1 MPLWWP
7 PDDRDVTSAVKLD
20 HYLGPRIDGAGERA
34 RDLEAAGV
42 DGLFTAEA
50 AHGPFLPLAL
60 AAEHTDRATL
70 ITNIAVAFARS
81 PMDLAQTAN
90 DLQAQS
96 GGRFV
101 LGLGTQIRP
110 HIENRYSMSWS
121 GSPVAQM
128 RELILAIRAVQQ
140 CWQEGQPLG
149 FRGDHYRLTL
159 MTPFFDPG
167 PNPFGPPPVWMA
179 ALGPRMCRLA
189 GEVADG
195 VLLHPFHTGHYVR
208 EIVAPA
214 VEAGRA
220 ERDGAAAGRA
230 GDAFTVHACP
240 IVCTGSTD
248 EELERAEA
256 GVRQLVAFYGSTP
269 AYRVTLDA
277 HGWGDLQP
285 ELREL
290 TKSGRWAELPSLLTD
305 EVVDAL
311 VVRGA
316 PSEIAAALAT
326 RYAGTV
332 DRVGLSMPYASGSDT
347 LAAIVEGFRAQPA
360 ESRADPTSKNWS

>member
-1 MPLWWP
+1 MPLWWRA
-7 PDDRDVTSAVKLD
+7 DGGDVTSAVKLD
-20 HYLGPRIDGAGERA
+20 HYLGPWLDGAAERA

-60 AAEHTDRATL
+60 AAEHTQRVTL

-90 DLQAQS
+90 DLQGQS

-110 HIENRYSMSWS
+110 HIENRYSMQWM
-121 GSPVAQM
+121 GSPVSQM
-128 RELILAIRAVQQ
+128 RELVLAIRAVQQ
-140 CWQEGQPLG
+140 CWQDGAPLA

-208 EIVAPA
+208 ETVAPA
-214 VEAGRA
+214 VEAGRV
-220 ERDGAAAGRA
+220 EAGRTA
-230 GDAFTVHACP
+230 DGFTVHACP
-240 IVCTGSTD
+240 IVCTGTTD

-290 TKSGRWAELPSLLTD
+290 TKAGRWAELPSLLTD

-316 PSEIAAALAT
+316 PSEIAALLAS

-332 DRVGLSMPYASGSDT
+332 DRVGLSMPYVSESGT
-347 LAAIVEGFRAQPA
+347 LAAIVEGFRALRA
-360 ESRADPTSKNWS
+360 EPPTENRS

>member
-1 MPLWWP
+1 M
-7 PDDRDVTSAVKLD
+7 KLD
-20 HYLGPRIDGAGERA
+20 HYLGPRIDGAGDRA
-34 RDLEAAGV
+34 RELEAAGV

-60 AAEHTDRATL
+60 AAEHTERVTL

-81 PMDLAQTAN
+81 PMDIAQTAN
-90 DLQAQS
+90 DLQTQS
-96 GGRFV
+96 RGRFV
-101 LGLGTQIRP
+101 LGLGTQFRP
-110 HIENRYSMSWS
+110 HIENRYSMRWS
-121 GSPVAQM
+121 GSPVSQM
-128 RELILAIRAVQQ
+128 RDFVLAIRAVQR
-140 CWQEGQPLG
+140 CWQDREPLA
-149 FRGDHYRLTL
+149 FRGDQYRLTL

-167 PNPFGPPPVWMA
+167 PNPYGPPPLWMA
-179 ALGPRMCRLA
+179 ALGPRMCHLA

-208 EIVAPA
+208 ETVAPA
-214 VEAGRA
+214 VDAGRA
-220 ERDGAAAGRA
+220 EAGRTD
-230 GDAFTVHACP
+230 GAFTVHACP

-248 EELERAEA
+248 EELARAEA

-285 ELREL
+285 ALREL

-305 EVVDAL
+305 EIVDAL
-311 VVRGA
+311 VVRGQ
-316 PSEIAAALAT
+316 PGEIAGALAT

-332 DRVGLSMPYASGSDT
+332 DRVGLSMPYQTESDT
-347 LAAIVEGFRAQPA
+347 LAAIVEGFRALRA
-360 ESRADPTSKNWS
+360 ESRTENRS

>member
-1 MPLWWP
+1 M
-7 PDDRDVTSAVKLD
+7 KLD
-20 HYLGPRIDGAGERA
+20 HYLGPRVDGAAERA
-34 RDLEAAGV
+34 RALEAAGV

-60 AAEHTDRATL
+60 AAEHTERVAL

-81 PMDLAQTAN
+81 PTDLAQIAN

-96 GGRFV
+96 RGRFV

-110 HIENRYSMSWS
+110 HIENRYSMHWS
-121 GSPVAQM
+121 GAPVAQM
-128 RELILAIRAVQQ
+128 RELVLAIRAVQR
-140 CWQEGQPLG
+140 CWQDREPLG
-149 FRGDHYRLTL
+149 FQGEHYQLTL

-167 PNPFGPPPVWMA
+167 PNPYGPPPVWMA

-208 EIVAPA
+208 ETVAPA

-220 ERDGAAAGRA
+220 ERDGAAADRA

-240 IVCTGSTD
+240 IICTGSTD
-248 EELERAEA
+248 EELDRAEA
-256 GVRQLVAFYGSTP
+256 GVRQLLAFYGSTP

-316 PSEIAAALAT
+316 PHEIAGALAA

-332 DRVGLSMPYASGSDT
+332 DRIGLSMPYQTESDT
-347 LAAIVEGFRAQPA
+347 LAAIVEGFRAL
-360 ESRADPTSKNWS
+360 RAAAPTQNRS

>member
-7 PDDRDVTSAVKLD
+7 PDGPDATSAVKLD

-34 RDLEAAGV
+34 RELENAGV

-60 AAEHTDRATL
+60 AAEHTERVTL

-101 LGLGTQIRP
+101 LGVGTQIRP
-110 HIENRYSMSWS
+110 HIEHRYSMQWS
-121 GSPVAQM
+121 GSPIAQM
-128 RELILAIRAVQQ
+128 RELIVAIRAVQR
-140 CWQEGQPLG
+140 CWQDGEPLD
-149 FRGDHYRLTL
+149 FRGEHYHLTL

-208 EIVAPA
+208 ETVAPA
-214 VEAGRA
+214 VAAGRA
-220 ERDGAAAGRA
+220 EADRTRDT
-230 GDAFTVHACP
+230 FTIHACP

-256 GVRQLVAFYGSTP
+256 GVRQLIAFYGSTP

-290 TKSGRWAELPSLLTD
+290 TKAGRWAELPSLLTD

-316 PSEIAAALAT
+316 PSEIATVLAA

-332 DRVGLSMPYASGSDT
+332 DRVGLSMPYQTESDT
-347 LAAIVEGFRAQPA
+347 LAAIVEGFRAQRA
-360 ESRADPTSKNWS
+360 EPRTDPNSKHWS

>member
-1 MPLWWP
+1 
-7 PDDRDVTSAVKLD
+7 
-20 HYLGPRIDGAGERA
+20 
-34 RDLEAAGV
+34 
-42 DGLFTAEA
+42 
-50 AHGPFLPLAL
+50 
-60 AAEHTDRATL
+60 
-70 ITNIAVAFARS
+70 
-81 PMDLAQTAN
+81 MDLAQTAN
-90 DLQAQS
+90 DLQVQS

-110 HIENRYSMSWS
+110 HIENRYSMRWS

-128 RELILAIRAVQQ
+128 RELVLAIRAVQR
-140 CWQEGQPLG
+140 CWQDGGPLG
-149 FRGDHYRLTL
+149 FRGEHYQLTL

-167 PNPFGPPPVWMA
+167 PNPYGPPPVWTA
-179 ALGPRMCRLA
+179 ALGPKMCRLA

-208 EIVAPA
+208 ETVAPA
-214 VEAGRA
+214 LEAGRIA
-220 ERDGAAAGRA
+220 GGGASDR
-230 GDAFTVHACP
+230 FTVHACP

-248 EELERAEA
+248 EELDRAEA

-285 ELREL
+285 ELRRL
-290 TKSGRWAELPSLLTD
+290 TKSGRWAELPSLLTE

-316 PSEIAAALAT
+316 PGEIAAALAE

-332 DRVGLSMPYASGSDT
+332 DRVGLSMPYETESDT
-347 LAAIVEGFRAQPA
+347 LAAIVEGFSQLQPGTTTA
-360 ESRADPTSKNWS
+360 NRS

>member
-7 PDDRDVTSAVKLD
+7 VDGRDVTSVVKLD
-20 HYLGPRIDGAGERA
+20 HYLGPRVDGAAERA
-34 RDLEAAGV
+34 RELEAAGV

-60 AAEHTDRATL
+60 AAEHTERVTL

-96 GGRFV
+96 RGRFV

-110 HIENRYSMSWS
+110 HIENRYSMRWS
-121 GSPVAQM
+121 GSPVGQM
-128 RELILAIRAVQQ
+128 RELVLAIRAVQQ
-140 CWQEGQPLG
+140 CWQRGEPLAFAG
-149 FRGDHYRLTL
+149 EHYRLTL

-167 PNPFGPPPVWMA
+167 PNPYGPPPVWMA

-195 VLLHPFHTGHYVR
+195 LLLHPFHTGHYVR
-208 EIVAPA
+208 ETVAPA

-220 ERDGAAAGRA
+220 ETDRSADG
-230 GDAFTVHACP
+230 FTVHACP

-256 GVRQLVAFYGSTP
+256 GVRQLVAFYASTP
-269 AYRVTLDA
+269 TYRVTLDA

-305 EVVDAL
+305 EIVDAL

-316 PSEIAAALAT
+316 PDEIAAALSA

-332 DRVGLSMPYASGSDT
+332 DRVGLSMPYATESDT
-347 LAAIVEGFRAQPA
+347 LAAIVEGFRHPRA
-360 ESRADPTSKNWS
+360 ERTTEVRS

>member
-7 PDDRDVTSAVKLD
+7 ADGADVTSVVKLD
-20 HYLGPRIDGAGERA
+20 HYLGPRIDGADDRA
-34 RDLEAAGV
+34 RALEAAGV

-60 AAEHTDRATL
+60 AAEHTERVTL
-70 ITNIAVAFARS
+70 ITNIAVAFSRS

-96 GGRFV
+96 QGRFV

-110 HIENRYSMSWS
+110 HIENRYSMRWS
-121 GSPVAQM
+121 GSPVGQM
-128 RELILAIRAVQQ
+128 RELVLAIRAVQR
-140 CWQEGQPLG
+140 CWQEGEPLA
-149 FRGDHYRLTL
+149 FRGEHYRLTL

-167 PNPFGPPPVWMA
+167 PNPYGPPPVWTA

-195 VLLHPFHTGHYVR
+195 VLVHPFHTGHYVR
-208 EIVAPA
+208 ETVAPA
-214 VEAGRA
+214 VEAGRV
-220 ERDGAAAGRA
+220 EAGRA
-230 GDAFTVHACP
+230 GAGFTVHACP
-240 IVCTGSTD
+240 IVCTGSSD
-248 EELERAEA
+248 EELARAEA

-290 TKSGRWAELPSLLTD
+290 TKSGRWAELPALLTD
-305 EVVDAL
+305 EIVDAL

-316 PSEIAAALAT
+316 PGEIASALAA

-332 DRVGLSMPYASGSDT
+332 DRVGLSMPYATGSDT
-347 LAAIVEGFRAQPA
+347 LAAIVEGFRQLRA
-360 ESRADPTSKNWS
+360 ERPNEHRS

>member
-7 PDDRDVTSAVKLD
+7 VDGGDVTSLVKLD

-34 RDLEAAGV
+34 RTLEATGV
-42 DGLFTAEA
+42 DGLYTAEA
-50 AHGPFLPLAL
+50 AHGPFLALAL
-60 AAEHTDRATL
+60 AAEHTEHVTL

-110 HIENRYSMSWS
+110 HIENRYSMRWS
-121 GSPVAQM
+121 GSPVSQM
-128 RELILAIRAVQQ
+128 RELVLAIRAVQQ
-140 CWQEGQPLG
+140 CWQDREPLA
-149 FRGDHYRLTL
+149 FRGEHYRLTL

-167 PNPFGPPPVWMA
+167 PNPYGPPPVWLG

-208 EIVAPA
+208 ETVVPA

-220 ERDGAAAGRA
+220 EAGGTGDG
-230 GDAFTVHACP
+230 FTVHACP
-240 IVCTGSTD
+240 IVCTGATD
-248 EELERAEA
+248 EERARAEA

-277 HGWGDLQP
+277 HGWGDLQT

-290 TKSGRWAELPSLLTD
+290 TKSGRWADLPSLLTD

-311 VVRGA
+311 VVRGT
-316 PSEIAAALAT
+316 PDEIAGALAA

-332 DRVGLSMPYASGSDT
+332 DRVGLSMPYAVESDT
-347 LAAIVEGFRAQPA
+347 LAAIVEGFRRLPA
-360 ESRADPTSKNWS
+360 ENRS

>member
-1 MPLWWP
+1 M
-7 PDDRDVTSAVKLD
+7 
-20 HYLGPRIDGAGERA
+20 
-34 RDLEAAGV
+34 
-42 DGLFTAEA
+42 
-50 AHGPFLPLAL
+50 
-60 AAEHTDRATL
+60 
-70 ITNIAVAFARS
+70 
-81 PMDLAQTAN
+81 
-90 DLQAQS
+90 
-96 GGRFV
+96 

-110 HIENRYSMSWS
+110 HIEKRYSMRWS
-121 GSPVAQM
+121 GSPVGQM
-128 RELILAIRAVQQ
+128 RELVLAIRAVQQ
-140 CWQEGQPLG
+140 CWQDGEPLA
-149 FRGDHYRLTL
+149 FRGEHYRLTL

-167 PNPFGPPPVWMA
+167 PNPYGPPPVWTA

-195 VLLHPFHTGHYVR
+195 RAAAPVPHRPLRARDGGARGRSGPGRRRDRTGDGFTIARVPDRVHR
-208 EIVAPA
+208 DPPTRS
-214 VEAGRA
+214 GTRA
-220 ERDGAAAGRA
+220 E
-230 GDAFTVHACP
+230 V
-240 IVCTGSTD
+240 
-248 EELERAEA
+248 

-316 PSEIAAALAT
+316 PGEIASALSA

-332 DRVGLSMPYASGSDT
+332 DRVGLSMPYQTESDT
-347 LAAIVEGFRAQPA
+347 LAAIVEGFSHLKSGHEEREQELTCPR
-360 ESRADPTSKNWS
+360 ESSSRSPTP